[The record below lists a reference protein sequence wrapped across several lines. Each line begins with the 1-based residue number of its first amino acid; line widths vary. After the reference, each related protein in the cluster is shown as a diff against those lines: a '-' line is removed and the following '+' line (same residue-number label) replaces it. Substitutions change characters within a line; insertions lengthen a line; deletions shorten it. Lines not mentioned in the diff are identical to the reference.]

1 MEITGI
7 SNASSAASNV
17 SADNTASV
25 LVAKKA
31 LDVQRQEGAASVKL
45 IDEAGVDGKGTK
57 VNTYA

>member
-1 MEITGI
+1 MGISGI
-7 SNASSAASNV
+7 SNSLSPVSNV

-31 LDVQRQEGAASVKL
+31 LEIQRQQGAASVKL
-45 IDEAGVDGKGTK
+45 IDAAGIDGKGTA

>member
-1 MEITGI
+1 MGI
-7 SNASSAASNV
+7 SGILNSSSPVSNV

-31 LDVQRQEGAASVKL
+31 LDIQRQQSVKL
-45 IDEAGVDGKGTK
+45 IDAAGVDGIGTA

>member
-1 MEITGI
+1 MEISGTA
-7 SNASSAASNV
+7 NSAGPAANV

-31 LDVQRQEGAASVKL
+31 LDIQRQQGEASVKL
-45 IDEAGVDGKGTK
+45 IDSAGLDGKGTN